1 MRMIRSGIAAP
12 AAILSVALA
21 AGLAAPAQAQPRT
34 LADALA
40 AAYSTNP
47 TLLTE
52 RARLRATDENVPQAL
67 AGWRPTVTLSGSVGY
82 LGNSSLQQGP
92 VSLGTNRDLLNEQ
105 AQISQPLYTG
115 GKTSANVH
123 KAENQVLSERA
134 TLINTEQT
142 VFYNTVNAFVTVIE
156 DQELV
161 ALQVSNVQVL
171 TRQLQATN
179 DRFRVGEITRTDVA
193 QAEASLASAVAQQ
206 RTAEG
211 TLAAA
216 RASYR
221 EYVGYDAVNLVP
233 PQPLALPIKSEK
245 EANDLAAVN
254 NPNVIAAAFSDAA
267 ARDAVDVAFA
277 ALMPT
282 VSLQGIATRQDNSTE
297 RDTRSS
303 GEEVLLSL
311 TVPIYQGG
319 SEYSA
324 VRQARQSEQQARK
337 TLDDQRRQAVQ
348 AASQAWEN
356 LVASRSTIVSDQAA
370 IRADEIALDGVEREA
385 LLGSRTTLDVLNAEQ
400 TLLQA
405 RTTLVQNL
413 ASLVIYS
420 FQVAQATGRLT
431 AHDLNL
437 PVNYY
442 DETAYYKAVRN
453 RLFGTNDYATTQP
466 GR

>member
-1 MRMIRSGIAAP
+1 MRRSSIPGPVVAVAA
-12 AAILSVALA
+12 VCA
-21 AGLAAPAQAQPRT
+21 AGLAPGLAQAQPRT
-34 LADALA
+34 LQEALA

-52 RARLRATDENVPQAL
+52 RARLRATDEGVPQAL
-67 AGWRPTVTLSGSVGY
+67 SGWRPTVVLSGSVGT
-82 LGNSSLQQGP
+82 LVGSSLKEGEFT
-92 VSLGTNRDLLNEQ
+92 LGTNRDLFNEQ
-105 AQISQPLYTG
+105 AQITQPVYTG
-115 GKTSANVH
+115 GKNEATLH
-123 KAENQVLSERA
+123 RAENQVLAERA

-142 VFYNTVNAFVTVIE
+142 VFYNVTNAYVTVIE
-156 DQELV
+156 DQQLV
-161 ALQVSNVQVL
+161 ALQVSNVAVL
-171 TRQLQATN
+171 NRQLQATN

-206 RTAEG
+206 HTAEG
-211 TLAAA
+211 NLAAA

-233 PQPLALPIKSEK
+233 PQPLALPIKSER
-245 EANDLAAVN
+245 EARDLAAVN
-254 NPNVIAAAFSDAA
+254 NPQVIASAFSDAA
-267 ARDAVDVAFA
+267 ARDAIDVAFA
-277 ALMPT
+277 QLMPT
-282 VSLQGIATRQDNSTE
+282 VSLQGIASRSDNATQ
-297 RDTRSS
+297 RGLRSS

-311 TVPIYQGG
+311 NVPLYQGG
-319 SEYSA
+319 SEYSG

-337 TLDDQRRQAVQ
+337 ALDDQRRQAVQ

-356 LVASRSTIVSDQAA
+356 LVAARSTIVSDQAA

-420 FQVAQATGRLT
+420 YQVAQAGGRLT